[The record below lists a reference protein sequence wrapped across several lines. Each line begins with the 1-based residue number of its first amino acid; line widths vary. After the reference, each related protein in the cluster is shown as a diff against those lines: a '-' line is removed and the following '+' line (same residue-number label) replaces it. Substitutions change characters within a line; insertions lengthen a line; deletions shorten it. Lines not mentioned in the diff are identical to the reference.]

1 MFWGAIFVALAGLLT
16 RLRPKSRR
24 GRRRRLKVWRRR
36 RYNVRSRPQRRQ
48 SASALPPRPETV
60 IATPEESGSPDLSTT
75 VSRRES
81 ASLQADVHQPAAG
94 LEHSSGNLSVEKS
107 TSSASNG
114 VSSVREDEQLAT
126 GTNDSAKNLA
136 TDNNCSINQED
147 MEGAASRAD
156 SSVEEDFGGGPKEMV
171 SSMKSVNDS
180 VKCSQD
186 VSKDSGYTGISVK
199 SILSHLVGDGY
210 DDDDDEYD
218 DNCTTDFEVCGS
230 SVDLPDTWMS
240 AIVEEYVLDVPSFCE
255 KVSVP
260 ESQPALEDTAT
271 ENNVPTTS
279 KEDDACMT
287 LSSFGLV
294 PSQCPETCDTDK
306 GSSVDSE
313 ETDDDISTTIVG
325 DDNDSDDDTDTV
337 CEMKVMFPKE
347 VVLERA
353 RMNGIALEEMKR
365 TQDSR
370 EVFGTILVRNDCYE
384 KEVGIRH
391 SSNAWKTFE
400 DTRAQ
405 WVETVEGGAFDR
417 FEFSVDLPEE
427 SFYMELAFHYYQ
439 MWDNNNGHNYIFI
452 PDISDSDLCLC
463 RQRV

>member
-1 MFWGAIFVALAGLLT
+1 MFLGAIFVALAGLLT

-24 GRRRRLKVWRRR
+24 SRTKVWRRR
-36 RYNVRSRPQRRQ
+36 RYSVRSRPQRRQ
-48 SASALPPRPETV
+48 SASASEPLPLRPETV
-60 IATPEESGSPDLSTT
+60 IATLEESGSPDLSTT
-75 VSRRES
+75 VSRQES
-81 ASLQADVHQPAAG
+81 ASVQADVHQPAAG
-94 LEHSSGNLSVEKS
+94 LHSSGNLSVEKS
-107 TSSASNG
+107 ASSASNG

-126 GTNDSAKNLA
+126 VTNYSAKIPG
-136 TDNNCSINQED
+136 TDDNCSINQED
-147 MEGAASRAD
+147 LVGAVSGD
-156 SSVEEDFGGGPKEMV
+156 PSVEEPCFGEGPREMG

-180 VKCSQD
+180 VKCPQD
-186 VSKDSGYTGISVK
+186 VSKDSGYTGTSVK
-199 SILSHLVGDGY
+199 SILSHLVGDGC

-218 DNCTTDFEVCGS
+218 DNRTTDFEVCGS

-240 AIVEEYVLDVPSFCE
+240 AIVEEYVLDVPSFCD
-255 KVSVP
+255 KVFVP
-260 ESQPALEDTAT
+260 ENQPALENTAT
-271 ENNVPTTS
+271 ENNVTTTS
-279 KEDDACMT
+279 KEGDACMT

-294 PSQCPETCDTDK
+294 PSQYPETCDTDT

-365 TQDSR
+365 TQDGR
-370 EVFGTILVRNDCYE
+370 EVVGTILVHNDCYE

-405 WVETVEGGAFDR
+405 WVETVEGGAFQCGSSR
-417 FEFSVDLPEE
+417 RELLHGAGLPP
-427 SFYMELAFHYYQ
+427 L
-439 MWDNNNGHNYIFI
+439 
-452 PDISDSDLCLC
+452 PDVG
-463 RQRV
+463 Q